1 MQIHLNLVGEKGG
14 QNQTKRREALLIHSV
29 NKYLMSVCYTPG
41 TILGDLV
48 RREMG
53 KISWSLWSLAFH
65 PER

>member
-1 MQIHLNLVGEKGG
+1 MQIHLNLMGEREG
-14 QNQTKRREALLIHSV
+14 QNQTKRRETLLIHPV
-29 NKYLMSVCYTPG
+29 NKYLMSVYYTPG

-53 KISWSLWSLAFH
+53 KISWSPWSLAFH